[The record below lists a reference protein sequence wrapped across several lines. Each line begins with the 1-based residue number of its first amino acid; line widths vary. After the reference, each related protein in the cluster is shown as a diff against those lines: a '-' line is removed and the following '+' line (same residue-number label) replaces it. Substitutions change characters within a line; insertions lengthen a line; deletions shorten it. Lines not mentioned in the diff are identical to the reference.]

1 MAVKVILVLEQPWW
15 GIEHNPSQASV
26 IPFFEG
32 LARLTDCRLYSASFF
47 GLDGFRQGLAHLAE
61 AAEHHRNGRF
71 YLYIAAHGSGR
82 KLGNDKYGSGIRLDT
97 AMVEIKLMADQI
109 KRAISGLHGLEGCIL
124 GSCELGQHEPDF
136 HALLMGT
143 SLRWA
148 VGYRHAVDWLPS
160 TQIDLALMAAMV
172 RGDRAYQDSDEGLV
186 ARFAEALK
194 LFDPLAEIATDYGD
208 NMARRALE
216 ETISVTVQSAGRGKR
231 PWTLAAED
239 LWPLDEVEDE
249 LED

>member
-1 MAVKVILVLEQPWW
+1 
-15 GIEHNPSQASV
+15 
-26 IPFFEG
+26 
-32 LARLTDCRLYSASFF
+32 
-47 GLDGFRQGLAHLAE
+47 
-61 AAEHHRNGRF
+61 
-71 YLYIAAHGSGR
+71 
-82 KLGNDKYGSGIRLDT
+82 
-97 AMVEIKLMADQI
+97 
-109 KRAISGLHGLEGCIL
+109 
-124 GSCELGQHEPDF
+124 
-136 HALLMGT
+136 MGT

-208 NMARRALE
+208 NMVRRALE